1 MSLFAPQKMSL
12 NESKNWASKSRRL
25 KDSCLANTL
34 VLGAKTPA
42 KCVFLLSHI
51 RCEKVIVGARYAP
64 RTRCDTSGAI
74 ST

>member
-34 VLGAKTPA
+34 V
-42 KCVFLLSHI
+42 
-51 RCEKVIVGARYAP
+51 VGDIPPDKPPEFRE
-64 RTRCDTSGAI
+64 I
-74 ST
+74 SASFE

>member
-34 VLGAKTPA
+34 DHHLYLINKAPSTTCTVSVRWRT
-42 KCVFLLSHI
+42 CI
-51 RCEKVIVGARYAP
+51 RYTWRLQDC
-64 RTRCDTSGAI
+64 
-74 ST
+74 